1 MAKLPKAAVKQLEV
15 FVDMVKADPSVLGD
29 PDLAFFKEFIE
40 SYGGRVP
47 EFTPKPLSE
56 GSSPSEES
64 EQKPAGGNTG
74 GSEESAADEG
84 IESEESDV
92 ELDTSG
98 VIEDPDVAYPL
109 PPFNETVEVSEE
121 QMDQSNEKKREAI
134 SAYSEGEFGK
144 AAELYTQAIEL
155 NPNSALLYAKRGQC
169 YIQLKKPNACI
180 RDCTRALEINPDCA
194 PAYKFRGRANR
205 LLGHWEEAAK
215 DLRDAC
221 KIDFD
226 EQADEWLREV
236 TPNAKKIE
244 EHKRK
249 YERKRTEKEQHERM
263 ERIRKAREEHAK
275 ASAAQQQN
283 LGGGEDAGPDA
294 QSIFGLLNDPEL
306 MEAFKDPEV
315 AAAFQEISKNPA
327 SYMKYQSNPKIASVI
342 NKMASKYSN
351 LTGGMG
357 GFGGMGGGMG
367 GFPGGAGGFFP
378 GGAPT
383 APSPNDDVGLD

>member
-1 MAKLPKAAVKQLEV
+1 MAKLPQAAVKQLQA
-15 FVDMVKADPSVLGD
+15 FVNMVKADPSILSD
-29 PDLAFFKEFIE
+29 PDLSFFKEFLE
-40 SYGGRVP
+40 SYGGKVP
-47 EFTPKPLSE
+47 EFKPKPSSE

-64 EQKPAGGNTG
+64 AQKPTG
-74 GSEESAADEG
+74 GTTGSSEESAADEG
-84 IESEESDV
+84 IESEESDI

-98 VIEDPDVAYPL
+98 VIEAPDVANPL
-109 PPFNETVEVSEE
+109 PPFNENTEVSEE
-121 QMDQSNEKKREAI
+121 QIDKSNEKKREAI
-134 SAYSEGEFGK
+134 GAYLEGEFEK
-144 AAELYTQAIEL
+144 AAELYTEAIEL

-169 YIQLKKPNACI
+169 YIQLNKPNACS

-249 YERKRTEKEQHERM
+249 YERKRAEKEQHERV
-263 ERIRKAREEHAK
+263 ERVRRAREEHAK

-283 LGGGEDAGPDA
+283 LGDDIGSDAS
-294 QSIFGLLNDPEL
+294 SIFGLLNDPEL

-315 AAAFQEISKNPA
+315 SAAFQEISKNPA
-327 SYMKYQSNPKIASVI
+327 SYMKYQSNPKIATII

-351 LTGGMG
+351 MTGG
-357 GFGGMGGGMG
+357 FGGMG
-367 GFPGGAGGFFP
+367 GFPGGFPGGGFP
-378 GGAPT
+378 GGAPPPS
-383 APSPNDDVGLD
+383 APTPNDDVGLD